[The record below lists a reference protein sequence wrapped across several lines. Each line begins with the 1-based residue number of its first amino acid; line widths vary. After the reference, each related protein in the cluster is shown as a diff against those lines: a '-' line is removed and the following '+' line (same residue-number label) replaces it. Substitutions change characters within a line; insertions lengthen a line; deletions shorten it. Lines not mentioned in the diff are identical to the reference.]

1 MNKLI
6 KKVLVGI
13 TAATM
18 TFVCFSGAGATVA
31 ESVAA

>member
-18 TFVCFSGAGATVA
+18 DLFVLLMLQQILQQ
-31 ESVAA
+31 

>member
-18 TFVCFSGAGATVA
+18 MFGLLMLQQILQQ
-31 ESVAA
+31 